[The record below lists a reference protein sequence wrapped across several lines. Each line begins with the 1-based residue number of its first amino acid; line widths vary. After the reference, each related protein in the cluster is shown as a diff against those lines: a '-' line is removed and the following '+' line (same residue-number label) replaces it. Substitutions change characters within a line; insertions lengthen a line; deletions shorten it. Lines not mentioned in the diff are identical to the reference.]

1 MSENA
6 GLSLRMNGAVIV
18 AISPVFAAMYAG
30 RLFGLVGGADGAGA
44 ILFFVVVGAAGCVA
58 GVAVCSGFVHASND
72 ASESFTVAPVPI
84 RPQVSHQMVYFAVP
98 SGFVSFAFCTS

>member
-18 AISPVFAAMYAG
+18 AISLVFAAMYAG

-44 ILFFVVVGAAGCVA
+44 ILFFTAVDA
-58 GVAVCSGFVHASND
+58 AVCSGFVHASND

>member
-30 RLFGLVGGADGAGA
+30 RLFGFVGGADGAGA
-44 ILFFVVVGAAGCVA
+44 ILFFVVAGAGVVA
-58 GVAVCSGFVHASND
+58 GCSGFTQSSN
-72 ASESFTVAPVPI
+72 ACSESFTVAPVPI
-84 RPQVSHQMVYFAVP
+84 RPQLSHQMVYFAVP
-98 SGFVSFAFCTS
+98 SWLVSFAF